1 MSEETDAGNPG
12 EEQTEQTETA
22 EGESPERDEL
32 KRARDEANKFRK
44 RAQAAEREAAKLK
57 EATQSE
63 TEKLIA
69 QARDEARNETM
80 AAANARLLRSEAIA
94 AASGKLANPRLAPQ
108 LLDLDGLEVDEDGN
122 VDSSELTKRID
133 ALLKSDPYLA
143 PSEEPTRRG
152 SGGVGAR
159 QQSSTTGSME
169 SQVRAKL
176 GI

>member
-1 MSEETDAGNPG
+1 MG
-12 EEQTEQTETA
+12 
-22 EGESPERDEL
+22 SPERDEL

-80 AAANARLLRSEAIA
+80 AAANARLIRSEAIA
-94 AASGKLANPRLAPQ
+94 AAAGRLANPRLAPQ
-108 LLDLDGLEVDEDGN
+108 LLDLDGLEVDDDGN
-122 VDSSELTKRID
+122 VDSSEITKRID
-133 ALLKSDPYLA
+133 ALLKSDPYLSA
-143 PSEEPTRRG
+143 DQEPPRRG
-152 SGGVGAR
+152 SGGGGAR
-159 QQSSTTGSME
+159 QQDTSTVSSLE
-169 SQVRAKL
+169 EQVRAKL